1 MLKQAIHV
9 VNIWFFSFHSQ
20 ISKRLFLKWECSKF
34 PRNHIDQGSA
44 CRRGWGFENRI
55 LFPDL
60 RPYLHNV
67 KWALYLFLAWL
78 LATEVKDIN
87 TSLLCLDESFS
98 RNKGNVTIT
107 LPNNI
112 GAVPTTK
119 GLGTTGIMIPLE
131 EVFCGQLNI
140 KMYLFLRSELCDP
153 MSPSLFCVLCNINT
167 S

>member
-1 MLKQAIHV
+1 MFSISGFSPFTAKFQRDCFSNESA
-9 VNIWFFSFHSQ
+9 VN
-20 ISKRLFLKWECSKF
+20 F
-34 PRNHIDQGSA
+34 PGITFDQGSA

-153 MSPSLFCVLCNINT
+153 MSPSLLCVLCNINT